1 MTSISY
7 FLTCFKRST
16 YQLTHQVG
24 FARIKLSPP
33 PELASVHPP
42 GTYKITLINSPTK
55 FVAILYA
62 YVPYEKPL
70 VLPHLLR
77 WL

>member
-1 MTSISY
+1 MLI
-7 FLTCFKRST
+7 LTEQT
-16 YQLTHQVG
+16 QVG
-24 FARIKLSPP
+24 KTLGARESVLLNARMKLSSP
-33 PELASVHPP
+33 PELVSVHPL
-42 GTYKITLINSPTK
+42 GAYKITLINSPTK